1 MSRPKNWILALAAA
15 SMLAASG
22 ATDWNAAG
30 KRWWAHIEYLA
41 SDALEGRNVGS
52 PGYEKAADYVAREF
66 HRVGLKPGAGL
77 LSYRQ
82 PVPFIQ
88 ISLDEHRSGLR
99 VVKDGHAEKV
109 TLGDEAILG
118 YSVDSAPHIE
128 APLVFAGYGLRISEE
143 NYDDLAGLPLKGAV
157 VVFLTGGPAH
167 IPGNLRSHYSSA
179 EERWKPLREAGAVGW
194 ISIPNPASMDVP
206 WARIAAN
213 RGQARMVLADAKLA
227 STPGLQFSA
236 TWNPARTDLLFKGSG
251 HSMDEIL
258 KAAAANQPLPRFV
271 MIGRRVEADV
281 LTAKSRV
288 NSENLVGVRPGSDP
302 LLKNEYIVVSAHLD
316 HLGMGEPVNGDR
328 IFNGAMDDASG
339 VASLIEIARA
349 LKEGKRKIR
358 RSVIF
363 LAVTGEEKGL
373 LGSRYFTNRPT
384 VSGRIVADINMDMF
398 LPLFPLKYL
407 EVQGLGESSLGDD
420 IRAVA
425 EASGVEVQAD
435 KEPDRN
441 RFIRSDQYSF
451 IRRGVPALAFKFGFL
466 PGTPEE
472 TTYRNW
478 YSQRY
483 HAVSDDLSQPVDKA
497 AAAQFNALLAS
508 LVERVGNADRPPE
521 WKPASFFKR
530 FTRTGE

>member
-1 MSRPKNWILALAAA
+1 MEKLILALAAA
-15 SMLAASG
+15 ATLAAYG
-22 ATDWNAAG
+22 GDDWITAG
-30 KRWWAHIEYLA
+30 KRWWAHIEFLA

-66 HRVGLKPGAGL
+66 RSVGLKPGGGL
-77 LSYRQ
+77 ASYRQ
-82 PVPFIQ
+82 PVPFVR
-88 ISLDEHRSGLR
+88 ISLDESRSGLR
-99 VVKDGHAEKV
+99 IVKDGHAEKV
-109 TLGDEAILG
+109 TLGDQALLG

-128 APLVFAGYGLRISEE
+128 APLVFAGYGLRITEE
-143 NYDDLAGLPLKGAV
+143 NYDDFAGLPLKGAV

-167 IPGNLRSHYSSA
+167 IPGSLRSHYSSA

-194 ISIPNPASMDVP
+194 ISMQNPASMDVP
-206 WARIAAN
+206 WARQAAN

-227 STPGLQFSA
+227 ATPGLQFSA
-236 TWNPARTDLLFKGSG
+236 NWNPARTDLLFAGTG

-258 KAAAANQPLPRFV
+258 KAAAANRPLPRFAT
-271 MIGRRVEADV
+271 GLRVVADV
-281 LTAKSRV
+281 ATAKSRV
-288 NSENLVGVRPGSDP
+288 NSENLVGVRPGIDP
-302 LLKNEYIVVSAHLD
+302 ALKNEYIVVSAHLD
-316 HLGMGEPVNGDR
+316 HLGVGEPVNGDR

-339 VASLIEIARA
+339 IASLIEIARA
-349 LKEGKRKIR
+349 LKDQKSKTR
-358 RSVIF
+358 RSVVF

-373 LGSRYFTNRPT
+373 LGSRYFTNHPT

-407 EVQGLGESSLGDD
+407 EVQGLGESTLGDD

-425 EASGVEVQAD
+425 AAAGVEVQAD

-451 IRRGVPALAFKFGFL
+451 IRKGVPALAFKFGFL

-478 YSQRY
+478 YAQRY
-483 HAVSDDLSQPVDKA
+483 HAVSDDLSQPVDKE
-497 AAAQFNALLAS
+497 AAAQFDALLTS
-508 LVERVGNADRPPE
+508 LVERVGNADRAPE
-521 WKPASFFKR
+521 WKPGSFFKR
-530 FTRTGE
+530 FERVAQGK